1 MANILIVEDE
11 GDIAELYRMFLE
23 SAGHKIVGTYAD
35 PAEALDRVGM
45 LAAPDLVILDE
56 RLGARSGSS
65 YLASYRDVFRN
76 ARLLLLS
83 ADPDAVRWAETL
95 GFDEAKR
102 KPVTLR
108 HLIENIAGLLNRPPR
123 GG

>member
-11 GDIAELYRMFLE
+11 ADIAELYRMFLE
-23 SAGHKIVGTYAD
+23 SAGHIIVGTYGD
-35 PAEALDRVGM
+35 PRDALERVGM

-65 YLASYRDVFRN
+65 YHDSLREVFPT
-76 ARLLLLS
+76 ARLLLVS

-102 KPVTLR
+102 KPVTLH
-108 HLIENIAGLLNRPPR
+108 HLIQNIAGLLSRPPR
-123 GG
+123 TS